1 MVSSHSSPS
10 IYPREICPQRHLN
23 MNVYILIYNSESLG
37 KTQILLLTRELTN
50 CGIFMKWKLI
60 VKSNELLTHAT
71 IWMNVKVIILN
82 ESRQIQNST
91 HNKKRIQMPNSNT

>member
-1 MVSSHSSPS
+1 
-10 IYPREICPQRHLN
+10 
-23 MNVYILIYNSESLG
+23 
-37 KTQILLLTRELTN
+37 
-50 CGIFMKWKLI
+50 MKWKLI